1 MDAPGAATTGHA
13 NRPPD
18 GITSRAT
25 DWRIACD
32 EPRETTGSGPT
43 TCGSTGDN
51 LHPTRRPLS
60 GEREESTARRVR
72 TSSPTR
78 SGETPASLA
87 GGWGL
92 GTCNAEGRWNI
103 CDQYICEHGTSA
115 TRQGVIQS
123 LRNGGCTSQIAESTV
138 QTWLQAGLHIH
149 DGEFVRP
156 GNTDSQASWLALQPL
171 TGHEPCNRETTSVAL
186 LSLFDGTGL
195 ARIAMGEAIHD
206 CGGITLV
213 RSAFVEHDRT
223 LANRVAN
230 VWNNGVSS
238 GRTQVAHTPIASDIW
253 DLFRPENR
261 PLGTLASVASLPPD
275 QNTPLSRFAQ
285 SLPVGCTTFIVAG
298 SPCQQLTFAGRFKGM
313 QGLCGADSVL
323 FFAVPT
329 VAWALQKLRPDTT
342 VHVVLENAG
351 SMHQRHKTAIMQAL
365 GGLNAGEHL
374 RTLDSR
380 EWSVFPRRRHY
391 FMTLPDSGPLVLPA
405 RRDAPWES
413 GWGPIPSANI
423 YPMMCSRSNFAPRA
437 STIQYHAHALLYR
450 YATGDHDFDWHGRP
464 EQHVRNEII
473 RSMPSDIGDLY
484 RVLLRGTMTYDVE
497 RRMGP
502 VMDWIHNEGPRRG
515 YRVPTPN
522 ERARATGRAHYF
534 AALGLNEV
542 QLYNAVG
549 NHFDP
554 DALRARI
561 RGPLSRIGR
570 EEPTPRHQY
579 PTPADISVIYQEVA
593 REVARHRIPTA
604 PAPFPPDLVRV
615 LTATRSTGDAPPLAS
630 SGSGGAEIAAEH
642 GRRAQ

>member
-1 MDAPGAATTGHA
+1 MGALGAATTGHA

-18 GITSRAT
+18 GTTSRAT
-25 DWRIACD
+25 AGRIACD
-32 EPRETTGSGPT
+32 EPRETTGNGPT
-43 TCGSTGDN
+43 TSGSTGDTP
-51 LHPTRRPLS
+51 HPTRRPLS
-60 GEREESTARRVR
+60 GEREESTTRRAR

-78 SGETPASLA
+78 SGEAPATLA
-87 GGWGL
+87 GDWGL

-103 CDQYICEHGTSA
+103 CDQYICEHGTNA

-138 QTWLQAGLHIH
+138 QTWLQAGLLLH

-156 GNTDSQASWLALQPL
+156 GNTDSQASWLPLQPL
-171 TGHEPCNRETTSVAL
+171 TGHEPCNRGTTSVAL

-195 ARIAMGEAIHD
+195 ARIAMGEAIQD

-230 VWNNGVSS
+230 VWNNEVSS

-253 DLFRPENR
+253 DLCRPENR
-261 PLGTLASVASLPPD
+261 PLGTLTSVARLPPD

-285 SLPVGCTTFIVAG
+285 SLPAGCTTFIVAG
-298 SPCQQLTFAGRFKGM
+298 SPCQQLTFAGRYRGM

-329 VAWALQKLRPDTT
+329 VAWALQKLRPDTN

-351 SMHQRHKTAIMQAL
+351 SMQPRHKAAIMQAL

-380 EWSVFPRRRHY
+380 EWSAFPRRRHY
-391 FMTLPDSGPLVLPA
+391 FMTLPDSGPLALPA
-405 RRDAPWES
+405 RRDAPWEP
-413 GWGPIPSANI
+413 GWGPIPSATI
-423 YPMMCSRSNFAPRA
+423 YPMMCSRSNVTPRA

-484 RVLLRGTMTYDVE
+484 RVLLGGTMTYDVE

-515 YRVPTPN
+515 YRVPTPD
-522 ERARATGRAHYF
+522 ERARATGRAQYF

-593 REVARHRIPTA
+593 REVAGSTFPLHQHRFRRT
-604 PAPFPPDLVRV
+604 
-615 LTATRSTGDAPPLAS
+615 S
-630 SGSGGAEIAAEH
+630 SEY
-642 GRRAQ
+642 